1 MDYLE
6 LYLHPSVHVFVFDG
20 WIQFIPTD
28 TEKNLMDPSRMEFP
42 LNYFYPSYT
51 KYRQQLMFGLTI
63 FLTFSIL
70 LGFYLLWNTEGSKWC
85 SKFGESDYMLAPCP
99 HSLLSPP
106 PTTLILNSN
115 IKAKKENLGVKLIS
129 HSHDSMLIITIMIII
144 SASFELWTA
153 MINNHQSS
161 TVFVRWHQTI
171 ISRLAVKRGF
181 SRKPHR

>member
-70 LGFYLLWNTEGSKWC
+70 LGFYLLWNTEGSKWWWWWVRLHVG
-85 SKFGESDYMLAPCP
+85 SMSSLTPQPTAN
-99 HSLLSPP
+99 HSHFKQQHKSQVRKSRRKTYISFTRFYVDNHDNDNNICKLWA
-106 PTTLILNSN
+106 LNSN
-115 IKAKKENLGVKLIS
+115 DQQPSIFNCFCEMTSDHHLSV
-129 HSHDSMLIITIMIII
+129 DSEARI
-144 SASFELWTA
+144 F
-153 MINNHQSS
+153 
-161 TVFVRWHQTI
+161 
-171 ISRLAVKRGF
+171 
-181 SRKPHR
+181 